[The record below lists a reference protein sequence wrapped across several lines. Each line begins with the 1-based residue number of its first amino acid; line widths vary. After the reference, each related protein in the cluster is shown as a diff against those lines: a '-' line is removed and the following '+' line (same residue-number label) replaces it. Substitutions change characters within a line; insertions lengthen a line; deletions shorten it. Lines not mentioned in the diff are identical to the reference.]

1 MLENVETRALLRSQG
16 LCHRL
21 CRAVE
26 AVLDMCKVQGRDT
39 AAAFG
44 VLVLVYLIFE
54 DGTRLNVEFLSS
66 RPLIALTMHVITE
79 GCAPILRS
87 LPGFASL
94 VRSDTGA
101 GTSRILSSA
110 GAIVSSRGPLIA
122 PKNLLDELQPFLRTP
137 MPTTTMTT
145 TTTITT
151 MTTMASLSL
160 ISPARLLPA
169 RSFAGIVAPA
179 DLALYLLVR
188 ICMLTEGGASAE
200 TESSADRS
208 SSAASADAHIAPK
221 DKLSGGGGGE
231 TSEMDLMTHST
242 TARNA
247 LRSAADGRGLELL
260 VLIAADA
267 ARALG
272 TMATTPLPPA
282 ASAALLASVRDSVTA
297 AALVHGI
304 APRFTHSLA
313 RLRIVLAV
321 LEDASFLSDENTAE
335 LAVASVPLS
344 VCMPDSSG
352 GSGSGG
358 GGSGSAS
365 VLATRRSFI
374 AVLLSVVEWS
384 TAWLRSTEISAS
396 YRDVNV
402 SAATDDPVM
411 DILHAALR
419 VLMNLTNNVSA
430 GCAAVIAAQPL
441 AAHTV
446 AARDWGIAVVVRVA
460 VDFHSPRA
468 LVQRGKGTIPSVRVR
483 REAVPNVGATATTTT
498 TAAGVSAS
506 HFDALVLSAG
516 FLANCIELDP
526 GARIALRRIIV
537 SASDITQVPPSVA
550 RLDCGG
556 LTAVDFFCWL
566 FASRFAR
573 MHELGGGAAGGGD
586 ATFEAE
592 DVVLSAY
599 IALLL
604 GVCARGEESSDAHVL
619 ASLGVMLRLIDNDS
633 ASSLSSSS
641 SSTESPTVVGARA
654 LSFAL
659 RAFVAVQTSAGV
671 LTEEALGHVTS
682 VQETLDRALTN
693 NESSDIKT
701 GLAPAPTASS
711 SARGAGWLEAWL
723 E

>member
-1 MLENVETRALLRSQG
+1 MLDNVETRALLRSQG

-26 AVLDMCKVQGRDT
+26 AVLEMCKVQGQENT

-44 VLVLVYLIFE
+44 VLVLVYLVFE

-79 GCAPILRS
+79 GCASIVRT

-101 GTSRILSSA
+101 GTSRITSSA
-110 GAIVSSRGPLIA
+110 TVSSRGPLIA

-137 MPTTTMTT
+137 MPTTTTT
-145 TTTITT
+145 ATTT
-151 MTTMASLSL
+151 MTSMASLSL
-160 ISPARLLPA
+160 ITPARLLPA
-169 RSFAGIVAPA
+169 RSFAGIVAPT
-179 DLALYLLVR
+179 DLGLYLLVR
-188 ICMLTEGGASAE
+188 ICMLTEGGVSAE
-200 TESSADRS
+200 TESSAERS
-208 SSAASADAHIAPK
+208 SSASADAHIAPK
-221 DKLSGGGGGE
+221 DKLSGGE

-321 LEDASFLSDENTAE
+321 LEDASFLSDENTSE
-335 LAVASVPLS
+335 LAVSSVPLN
-344 VCMPDSSG
+344 VCMPDSS
-352 GSGSGG
+352 SGG
-358 GGSGSAS
+358 GASAS
-365 VLATRRSFI
+365 VSATRRSFI
-374 AVLLSVVEWS
+374 AVLLSIVDWS
-384 TAWLRSTEISAS
+384 TAWLRSTELSAS
-396 YRDVNV
+396 YRDANV
-402 SAATDDPVM
+402 SAVTDDPVM

-430 GCAAVIAAQPL
+430 GCAAVIAAQPI
-441 AAHTV
+441 ATHAI

-468 LVQRGKGTIPSVRVR
+468 LIQRGKGTIPSVRVR
-483 REAVPNVGATATTTT
+483 REVVPSVGMTATAATT
-498 TAAGVSAS
+498 AGVSAS

-537 SASDITQVPPSVA
+537 SASDITQVPPSVT

-604 GVCARGEESSDAHVL
+604 GVCAREEQSSDIHVL

-633 ASSLSSSS
+633 ASSSSSSS

-682 VQETLDRALTN
+682 VQETLDLALTN
-693 NESSDIKT
+693 TESSEINT
-701 GLAPAPTASS
+701 GLAPTTTSS
-711 SARGAGWLEAWL
+711 SARGAKWLEAWL